1 MLAEC
6 KAHGYFRGENCLA
19 CGEAGRF
26 LMDAEE
32 LDRVGRMLTG
42 ILRHSPERYGLALDE
57 HGWIPVDHVIGAI
70 QNNRRYHW
78 IRPYH
83 IEAIVI
89 TDDKGRYQVE
99 GGMIR
104 ATYGHTLQVDLS
116 DMPNAD
122 LEFLY
127 YPASEEE
134 ADMILENGI
143 RPMDRQYIHLSATP
157 EKADEAGKV
166 RIQNPIILKIDV
178 KCATELLP
186 EKPIKKAGKA
196 VYLAQEVPAKCISK
210 NA

>member
-1 MLAEC
+1 MLGEC
-6 KAHGYFRGENCLA
+6 KSHGYFRGEKCPNCEEPA
-19 CGEAGRF
+19 RF

-42 ILRHSPERYGLALDE
+42 ILRHSPERYGLSLDE
-57 HGWIPVDHVIGAI
+57 HGWIQVDAIIGAI
-70 QNNRRYHW
+70 QRNRRYHW

-83 IEAIVI
+83 VEAIAA
-89 TDDKGRYQVE
+89 TDDKGRYQIE
-99 GGMIR
+99 SGMIR
-104 ATYGHTLQVDLS
+104 ATYGHTLEVDLS
-116 DMPNAD
+116 DMPDAD

-134 ADMILENGI
+134 ADIILENGI
-143 RPMDRQYIHLSATP
+143 KPMDRKYIHLSATP

-178 KCATELLP
+178 KCANELAP
-186 EKPIKKAGKA
+186 EKPIKKAGKS
-196 VYLAQEVPAKCISK
+196 VYVTQEVPAKCISK

>member
-1 MLAEC
+1 MLGEC
-6 KAHGYFRGENCLA
+6 KSHGYFRGEKCPNCE
-19 CGEAGRF
+19 EAGRF

-57 HGWIPVDHVIGAI
+57 HGWIQGDAIIGAI
-70 QNNRRYHW
+70 QRNPRYHW

-83 IEAIVI
+83 IEAIAA
-89 TDDKGRYQVE
+89 TDDKGRYQIE
-99 GGMIR
+99 AGMIR
-104 ATYGHTLQVDLS
+104 ATYGHTLEVDLS
-116 DMPNAD
+116 DMPDAD

-143 RPMDRQYIHLSATP
+143 KPMDRKYIHLSATP
-157 EKADEAGKV
+157 EKADEAGRV

-178 KCATELLP
+178 RRAIEIMP
-186 EKPIKKAGKA
+186 EKPIKKAGKS
-196 VYLAQEVPAKCISK
+196 VYITQEVPAKCISK
-210 NA
+210 HV

>member
-1 MLAEC
+1 MLGEC
-6 KAHGYFRGENCLA
+6 KDHGYFRGEKCPS
-19 CGEAGRF
+19 CGEPGRF

-42 ILRHSPERYGLALDE
+42 ILRHFPERYGLALDE
-57 HGWIPVDHVIGAI
+57 HGWIQVDAIIGAI
-70 QNNRRYHW
+70 QCNRRYHW

-83 IEAIVI
+83 IEAIAA
-89 TDDKGRYQVE
+89 TDDKGRYQIE

-104 ATYGHTLQVDLS
+104 ATYGHTLEVDLS
-116 DMPNAD
+116 DMPEAD

-143 RPMDRQYIHLSATP
+143 KPMDRKYIHLSATP

-178 KCATELLP
+178 KLAAELAP
-186 EKPIKKAGKA
+186 EKPIKKAGKS
-196 VYLAQEVPAKCISK
+196 VYVAQEVPAKCISK